1 MPQFTYT
8 DRNANHP
15 RLTGVSAK
23 ESAMFLIR
31 QSIAEDTG
39 TLLKLARMV
48 YFINLPPDERL
59 IASKIQHSRDCFRHA
74 ATVAD
79 DDDQGDEGDES
90 PDAPAPRR
98 HGITGLAQSQAD
110 VFMFTIV
117 DTDSGGVVGT
127 SQIKAH
133 MGGPGNPNYSLKV
146 FSREF
151 RSANLGIGT
160 THLLARLHAD
170 ESGPSE
176 IGGLIIQPAYRGHKD
191 KPGRFLSWIRF
202 HLVGMRRALFAD
214 KIIAEMAPTVSSD
227 GDNLFWDSIG
237 RKFIPV
243 KYVEADRFCQH
254 NRSFIDQLYPKDDI
268 YLTLLPLEVLNQV
281 GQVGPETVPA
291 RKMLERLGFQYRNFI
306 DPFDGGPHLEAA
318 TDRIAL
324 VRDTKDAVLG
334 DALAATL
341 RATHRGIV
349 STLRADGEFRAVE
362 CEFARDKH
370 DRVCVPGEALDLL
383 EASRGTACAVTPF
396 EKVATKAPSKQSA
409 KPAPKTSA
417 KPAAKAVKKPG
428 RRKVGV

>member
-1 MPQFTYT
+1 
-8 DRNANHP
+8 
-15 RLTGVSAK
+15 
-23 ESAMFLIR
+23 MFLIR

-59 IASKIQHSRDCFRHA
+59 IASKIQHSRDCFRLA

-79 DDDQGDEGDES
+79 EDDQGDEGDES
-90 PDAPAPRR
+90 PESPPHRKR
-98 HGITGLAQSQAD
+98 GITGLAHSQAD

-117 DTDSGGVVGT
+117 DTATGGVVGT

-133 MGGPGNPNYSLKV
+133 MGGPGNPNYALKV

-176 IGGLIIQPAYRGHKD
+176 IGGLIIQPAFRGHKS
-191 KPGRFLSWIRF
+191 KPGRFLSWVRF
-202 HLVGMRRALFAD
+202 HLVGMRRALFSD
-214 KIIAEMAPTVSSD
+214 KIIAEMAPTVTSD

-254 NRSFIDQLYPKDDI
+254 NRTFIDELYPKDDI

-281 GQVGPETVPA
+281 GQVGPETIPA
-291 RKMLERLGFQYRNFI
+291 RTMLERLGFQYRNFI

-334 DALAATL
+334 EPLPNGGGGALKP
-341 RATHRGIV
+341 THRGIV

-370 DRVCVPGEALDLL
+370 DRVCVPAEALELL

-396 EKVATKAPSKQSA
+396 EKLSA
-409 KPAPKTSA
+409 KKASQATA
-417 KPAAKAVKKPG
+417 KPEAKPVKKPAR